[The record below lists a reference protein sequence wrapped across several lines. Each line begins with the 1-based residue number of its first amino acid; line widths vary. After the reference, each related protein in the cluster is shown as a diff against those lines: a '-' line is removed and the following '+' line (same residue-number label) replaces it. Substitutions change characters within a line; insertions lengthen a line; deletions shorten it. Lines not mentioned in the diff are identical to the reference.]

1 MTDTEINDVQV
12 KNKMSASECS
22 EKSYDQRGEE
32 IVKDDGLSEV
42 TNLDIAQ
49 SNNSQSHKKKHDQS
63 DDIKNDQSN
72 ENDTTK
78 SQLTELE
85 SDQSRALDIDQ
96 LNEYAEKT
104 QSGLLDS
111 EKTQSNEIEDDQ
123 SKDSENDQSKC
134 KVSEK
139 DQSSAQ
145 LDTSSESAVNENITN
160 SAELSAVAADDNV
173 GHVERVEEDVLE
185 ADLGVYLDMDD
196 DSSVTSYEKSSKQ
209 TEKQD
214 DGDSKSQSTVKR
226 EEKEVGV
233 KSRPESRIHFK
244 DPDKPGE
251 NDVDEIESM
260 SGVHRKVNTPVGHI
274 NNDVNPLEPRNVNS
288 REATFK
294 QAMNLM
300 STRCSSEQ
308 KDVPYGPYLPE
319 YFYINQKR
327 PCPMPP
333 LKVWR
338 GYHGNV
344 YFEPITINSLQQN
357 QSTTVPLDRCNHRN
371 HQMLLARSRMSSQ
384 NNVQSKQFAHSRPVT
399 QQLVVLDRNVVLNKF
414 NENST
419 QDIVWLEGQDSTGSL
434 TIRPQSFGSRR
445 RPASSRHDRICKG
458 SVSRKLNEAAKRKNQ
473 PEMKIMGDKF
483 VHPSAMSPL
492 LRSTT
497 QYSLSNQR
505 NVMSSPDLYHGHH
518 GHHDFLPP
526 VEQMRVSLRHIDNSR
541 DIYSHMSP
549 YTRSTPY
556 TEDLKPFIKYSPEI
570 KAKFGRRL
578 TTM

>member
-1 MTDTEINDVQV
+1 MTDSEIDDVQV
-12 KNKMSASECS
+12 KMSPSESS
-22 EKSYDQRGEE
+22 EKSCDLRGEE
-32 IVKDDGLSEV
+32 KVKDNRTSEV
-42 TNLDIAQ
+42 RNLDIDQ
-49 SNNSQSHKKKHDQS
+49 SNNCQSHDMKHDQS
-63 DDIKNDQSN
+63 NDLKNDQSN
-72 ENDTTK
+72 DITK
-78 SQLTELE
+78 SELKELE
-85 SDQSRALDIDQ
+85 SDQSKDLEIDQ
-96 LNEYAEKT
+96 LI
-104 QSGLLDS
+104 DS
-111 EKTQSNEIEDDQ
+111 EKTQSNDIEDDQ
-123 SKDSENDQSKC
+123 SKDSKNDQSKDNENDQSKY
-134 KVSEK
+134 KVREN

-145 LDTSSESAVNENITN
+145 LNTSSESAVNENITN
-160 SAELSAVAADDNV
+160 SAELSAVAVADGNV
-173 GHVERVEEDVLE
+173 GHAERKEENVLE

-214 DGDSKSQSTVKR
+214 DGDSKSRSTVKK
-226 EEKEVGV
+226 EEKEVGIQ
-233 KSRPESRIHFK
+233 SRSESRIHFK
-244 DPDKPGE
+244 DPDKPGG

-260 SGVHRKVNTPVGHI
+260 SGVHRKVNTPVSHI
-274 NNDVNPLEPRNVNS
+274 NNDVNLLEPRNVES

-308 KDVPYGPYLPE
+308 KDIPYGPYLPE
-319 YFYINQKR
+319 YFYIHQKR

-333 LKVWR
+333 LKAWR

-357 QSTTVPLDRCNHRN
+357 QSTNVPLDRCNHRN

-384 NNVQSKQFAHSRPVT
+384 NNVQSRQFVHSRPVT

-419 QDIVWLEGQDSTGSL
+419 QDLVWLEGQDSTGSL
-434 TIRPQSFGSRR
+434 AIRPQSFGSRR

-458 SVSRKLNEAAKRKNQ
+458 SVSRKMNEAAKRKNQ
-473 PEMKIMGDKF
+473 PEMRIMGDKF

-518 GHHDFLPP
+518 GYHDLLPP

-541 DIYSHMSP
+541 DNYSHMSP